1 MNLEKRT
8 RICEILS
15 QQHKDVVIELDYQ
28 TPYQLL
34 VAVVLS
40 AQATDKGVNK
50 ATKPLFEK
58 VSSPQEMIAL
68 GEQQL
73 EYYIRSIGLFRSK
86 TKNVI
91 ALSKMLVEKFNSSI
105 PRERLELE
113 SLPGVGRKTANVV
126 LNVLYQ
132 QPLIAVDTHV
142 FRVANRAGIAK
153 GKTVLEVENK
163 LQKHIPKQFLL
174 DLHLWLIHHGR
185 YTCVARKP
193 KCLSC
198 PILDFCEYKDKM
210 IEKI

>member
-1 MNLEKRT
+1 MNLGKRT
-8 RICEILS
+8 KICEILS

-28 TPYQLL
+28 TPFQLL

-50 ATKPLFEK
+50 ATKVLFAK
-58 VSSPQEMIAL
+58 VSTPSEMIAL
-68 GEQQL
+68 GEPQL
-73 EYYIRSIGLFRSK
+73 EHYIRSIGLFRSK
-86 TKNVI
+86 AKNVMS
-91 ALSKMLVEKFNSSI
+91 LSKILVERFDSI
-105 PRERLELE
+105 IPKNRVDLE

-142 FRVANRAGIAK
+142 FRVANRTGIAK

-163 LQKHIPKQFLL
+163 LLKFIPKQYLL

-193 KCLSC
+193 KCLGC
-198 PILDFCEYKDKM
+198 PIKDLCEYKDKE
-210 IEKI
+210 IKKI